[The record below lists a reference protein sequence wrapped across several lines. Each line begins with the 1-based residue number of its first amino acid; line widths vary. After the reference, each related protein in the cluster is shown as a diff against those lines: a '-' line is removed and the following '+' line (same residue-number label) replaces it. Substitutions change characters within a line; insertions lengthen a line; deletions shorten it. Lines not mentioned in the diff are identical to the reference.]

1 MVKQNWSPEVVRL
14 GDGIV
19 ALTLARAAELHRYL
33 EQVHGIRAVST
44 LAPKEPVVEQTTPQ
58 TVEPTEFVVM
68 LEGFDPTRK
77 IAVIKEVRELTGLGL
92 KDAKDLVEAAPRAV
106 KEGLPKAE
114 AERCVARLRAAGAVA
129 DLR

>member
-44 LAPKEPVVEQTTPQ
+44 LAPKEPVVEPPTPP
-58 TVEPTEFVVM
+58 VEPTEFVVM